1 VTVNYSLVI
10 FAGSGLL
17 LLLAMAWLA
26 FSGTRRQEKVA
37 GNGPLERECLHIS
50 RLPQIKQALA
60 NSDFVYL
67 KEQGHPAFAKR
78 IRKERRRISL
88 VYLACLRVEFEKLLH
103 LARMVAV
110 MSPNVAVAQEVQGL
124 RLNFEFSCRYYLIYL
139 RLVSGVAPLEAIGSL
154 TNMVS
159 ALTVRMETAMS
170 ELGERAALSAELSPH
185 NGGGLDAGG

>member
-1 VTVNYSLVI
+1 MNYSLVV
-10 FAGSGLL
+10 FASVGLL

-26 FSGTRRQEKVA
+26 FSGTRRNAKVVRK
-37 GNGPLERECLHIS
+37 GPRDRECLHIS

-67 KEQGHPAFAKR
+67 KDQGHPALAKL

-154 TNMVS
+154 TNMVG
-159 ALTVRMETAMS
+159 ALTVRMETAMN

-185 NGGGLDAGG
+185 NGGGLGAGG

>member
-1 VTVNYSLVI
+1 VNYSAAA
-10 FAGSGLL
+10 FASIGVL
-17 LLLAMAWLA
+17 LLLAIAWLA
-26 FSGTRRQEKVA
+26 FSGTRRRA
-37 GNGPLERECLHIS
+37 GVVRSGRREREGPHIS
-50 RLPQIKQALA
+50 HLPQIKQALA

-67 KEQGHPAFAKR
+67 KDQGHPALAKR

-88 VYLACLRVEFEKLLH
+88 VYLDCLRVEFEKLLH

-159 ALTVRMETAMS
+159 ALTVRMERAMS